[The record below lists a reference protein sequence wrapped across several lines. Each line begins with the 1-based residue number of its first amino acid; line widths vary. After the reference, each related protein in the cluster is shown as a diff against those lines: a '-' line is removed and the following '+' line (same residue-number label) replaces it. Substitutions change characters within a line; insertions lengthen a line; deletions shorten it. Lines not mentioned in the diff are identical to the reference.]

1 MTRIEQRPA
10 DTAVTVRRAPGPARL
25 VAATAAVGSV
35 VLALALWYGGGTDRE
50 QILGLPDGGA
60 FTAWAL
66 PVARTLS
73 YVGGVLTVGW
83 TVAAA
88 FLLPGLD
95 RLVGPV
101 GYLLLRRASWTA
113 ALWLVATLAAL
124 PLTASSLLGNPVDQ
138 VTTVTVFSL
147 AMSVS
152 QGQGLVIAAAMIA
165 VVFAATRWVITRTG
179 VAVTALLAVAATLPV
194 VLTGH
199 SAGSGNHAIAVSSV
213 GIHTAAAALWVGGLA
228 ALLTLPGH
236 RELPRAAQRYST
248 MALWCFVLMGLSGIA
263 NTAIRLYQPDELWST
278 RYGVLVLVKSVVLV
292 ALGVFGAAHRSRTL
306 PRLAAGGA
314 GAFRRLASVEILVL
328 AGIVAVGVAMS
339 RAPSPVT
346 IDPVEPDVYTELLG
360 FPLPAAPT
368 VARLLGQPVPDAYFL
383 LIAVIGGGLYLAGVR
398 RLRRTGRVWPT
409 ARTISFLA
417 GMLVLVAVTCLG
429 FARYAAVTHAHHIG
443 QHLALLV
450 LVPLLVCGG
459 APGALAG
466 ATLRSGPA
474 SDLPGALQWWETLRR
489 SGPARGLAHPVSAVV
504 AFVVCLYLP
513 YFAPVLSW
521 LMQRH
526 VGHLGMLTAFLAA
539 GGAVAT
545 VLRHRPRRV
554 GGAVL
559 AAVTAAL
566 LIFAVLVWRSD
577 RLRSA
582 EWFDLVRT
590 DWAPVPAVDHRY
602 AAWTALVAA
611 VVLTTAGL
619 ALLGRSAATT
629 TGTRPTTTG
638 AGSATTTGTRPTT
651 TGADLAATSGGE
663 PPAVTGADDAPTV
676 AVGDDRS
683 GAGGGDA
690 PRG

>member
-1 MTRIEQRPA
+1 MTRIEPRPA
-10 DTAVTVRRAPGPARL
+10 DPPVAVRRRSGVPRL
-25 VAATAAVGSV
+25 VVATAAVGSV

-73 YVGGVLTVGW
+73 YVGAVLTVGW

-101 GYLLLRRASWTA
+101 GYRLLRRASWAA
-113 ALWLVATLAAL
+113 ALWLVATVVAL

-138 VTTVTVFSL
+138 VTAVTVLSL

-152 QGQGLVIAAAMIA
+152 QGQGLVVATVMIV

-213 GIHTAAAALWVGGLA
+213 GVHTAAAALWVGGLA
-228 ALLTLPGH
+228 ALLTLPGD
-236 RELPRAAQRYST
+236 RDLPLAAQRYST

-278 RYGVLVLVKSVVLV
+278 RYGTLVLVKSVVLV
-292 ALGVFGAAHRSRTL
+292 ALGAFGAAHRRRTL

-314 GAFRRLASVEILVL
+314 WAFRRLAAVEVLVL

-346 IDPVEPDVYTELLG
+346 VDPVEPDVYTELLG

-398 RLRRTGRVWPT
+398 RLRRAGRVWPP
-409 ARTISFLA
+409 ARTLCFLA
-417 GMLVLVAVTCLG
+417 GMLVLVGVTCLG

-443 QHLALLV
+443 QHVALLV
-450 LVPLLVCGG
+450 VVPLLVCAG

-466 ATLRSGPA
+466 ATLRSGPT
-474 SDLPGALQWWETLRR
+474 SELPGALEWWETLRR
-489 SGPARGLAHPVSAVV
+489 SGPARALGHPVTAVV
-504 AFVVCLYLP
+504 AFVACLYLP

-526 VGHLGMLTAFLAA
+526 VGHLGMLTAFLLA

-554 GGAVL
+554 GAAVL
-559 AAVTAAL
+559 AATTAAL
-566 LIFAVLVWRSD
+566 LLFAHLVRRSD
-577 RLRSA
+577 RLRST

-590 DWAPVPAVDHRY
+590 DWAPAPAVDHRY

-611 VVLTTAGL
+611 VVLASGGL
-619 ALLGRSAATT
+619 ALLWRYSDRA
-629 TGTRPTTTG
+629 
-638 AGSATTTGTRPTT
+638 
-651 TGADLAATSGGE
+651 TGADRAARTGGD
-663 PPAVTGADDAPTV
+663 PYVVPSVDAAQPVPVGHDGA
-676 AVGDDRS
+676 R
-683 GAGGGDA
+683 AGGPDE
-690 PRG
+690 RRE

>member
-1 MTRIEQRPA
+1 MTRIEQRPV
-10 DTAVTVRRAPGPARL
+10 DPPVVVRRAPGVGTL
-25 VAATAAVGSV
+25 VAATAAVASV
-35 VLALALWYGGGTDRE
+35 VLAVALWFGGGTDRE

-66 PVARTLS
+66 PVARALS
-73 YVGGVLTVGW
+73 YVGAVLTVGW

-95 RLVGPV
+95 RLVGPA
-101 GYLLLRRASWTA
+101 GYQLMRRASWTA
-113 ALWLVATLAAL
+113 ALWLAATVVAL

-138 VTTVTVFSL
+138 VTAVTVLSL

-165 VVFAATRWVITRTG
+165 VVLAATRWAITRTG
-179 VAVTALLAVAATLPV
+179 AAVTALLAVAATLPV

-213 GIHTAAAALWVGGLA
+213 GVHTAAVVLWVGGLA
-228 ALLTLPGH
+228 ALLTLPGT
-236 RELPRAAQRYST
+236 RDLPRAARRYST

-263 NTAIRLYQPDELWST
+263 NTVIRLYRPDELWST

-292 ALGVFGAAHRSRTL
+292 ALGAFGAAHRRRTL

-314 GAFRRLASVEILVL
+314 GAFRRLAAVEILVL

-346 IDPVEPDVYTELLG
+346 VDPAEPDVYTELLG

-398 RLRRTGRVWPT
+398 RLRRAGRVWPP
-409 ARTISFLA
+409 ARTLCFLA
-417 GMLVLVAVTCLG
+417 GMLVLAAVTCLG
-429 FARYAAVTHAHHIG
+429 FARYAAVTHAHHIA

-450 LVPLLVCGG
+450 VVPLLVGGG

-466 ATLRSGPA
+466 ATLRSGPTP
-474 SDLPGALQWWETLRR
+474 DLHGALEWWETLRR
-489 SGPARGLAHPVSAVV
+489 SGPARALGHPVTAVA
-504 AFVVCLYLP
+504 AFVACLYLP

-526 VGHLGMLTAFLAA
+526 VGHLGMLTAFLLA
-539 GGAVAT
+539 GGAVTT

-554 GGAVL
+554 GGIVL
-559 AAVTAAL
+559 ALDTAAL
-566 LIFAVLVWRSD
+566 LLFALLVRRSD
-577 RLRSA
+577 RLRSG

-590 DWAPVPAVDHRY
+590 DWAPVPSVDHRY
-602 AAWTALVAA
+602 AAWTAAVAA
-611 VVLTTAGL
+611 VVLVAAGL
-619 ALLGRSAATT
+619 AQLGRPAA
-629 TGTRPTTTG
+629 
-638 AGSATTTGTRPTT
+638 
-651 TGADLAATSGGE
+651 
-663 PPAVTGADDAPTV
+663 APTDGGPGG
-676 AVGDDRS
+676 AS
-683 GAGGGDA
+683 GTDE
-690 PRG
+690 RG